1 MRWMYIMGIRK
12 WYFNWLLWAV
22 SFGVCMPLFIYM
34 VYRQSKVLSQ
44 RANGKD

>member
-1 MRWMYIMGIRK
+1 MRWLYIMGIRK

-34 VYRQSKVLSQ
+34 FYRQIKELSQ
-44 RANGKD
+44 RANGED